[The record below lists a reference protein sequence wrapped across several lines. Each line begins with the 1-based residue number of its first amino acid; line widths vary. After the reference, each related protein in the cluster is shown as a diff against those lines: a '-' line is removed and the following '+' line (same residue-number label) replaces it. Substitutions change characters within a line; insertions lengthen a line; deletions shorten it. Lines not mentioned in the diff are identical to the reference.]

1 MALSTHENLG
11 TNLRKTLEKAW
22 KWSKTQRKVAKTLN
36 ASISAGA
43 VERWEKMVSDYK
55 QDRRRPNPFEEHET
69 STSMTPCMWLVLIS
83 LQLFPSPLLGTS
95 SCRRTPMPRKG
106 VPFNYMIQ
114 VHQLSCGKHWMLKR
128 NSTLI
133 YLLLLQPVSPTPK
146 AYVAVAPPDSIL
158 KQCL

>member
-1 MALSTHENLG
+1 MCSIEYTLHAPCSTLSTHENLG

-22 KWSKTQRKVAKTLN
+22 KWSKTQREVAKTLN

-69 STSMTPCMWLVLIS
+69 GTSMTPCMWLVLIS

-106 VPFNYMIQ
+106 VPFNYTIQ
-114 VHQLSCGKHWMLKR
+114 VHQLSCGKRWTLKR
-128 NSTLI
+128 NCHELKSC
-133 YLLLLQPVSPTPK
+133 SPRFAP
-146 AYVAVAPPDSIL
+146 YVLRFAT
-158 KQCL
+158 